1 MINLQLSDTLLDSQ
15 EEPPVSASLLEQA
28 AQVTLDLEGPDQHID
43 LTIVLTDDD
52 YIQDL
57 NRQYLDIDA
66 PTDVLSFPLD
76 DVDPDTGNLYIGDVI
91 ISYPRAQAQA
101 QVAGHSVEAEL
112 QLLTVHGVLHL
123 LGHDHADDNEKES
136 MWAAQEQVLTQLKN
150 H

>member
-15 EEPPVSASLLEQA
+15 EEPPLSTSLFEQA

-43 LTIVLTDDD
+43 LTIVLTNDED
-52 YIQDL
+52 IQNL

-76 DVDPDTGNLYIGDVI
+76 EVDPDSGNLYIGDVI

-101 QVAGHSVEAEL
+101 QAAGHSVEAEL
-112 QLLTVHGVLHL
+112 RLLTVHGVLHL
-123 LGHDHADDNEKES
+123 LGHDHADEAEKAS
-136 MWAAQEQVLTQLKN
+136 MWAAQEQILAQLVDQ
-150 H
+150 